1 MCCEKASW
9 KSQKECHIPD
19 CEIFFIKHFMLAL
32 MIHLSWNDKILKD
45 FKQSIGPRYWNFVS
59 IMDLENYNMILWMI
73 KMIHI
78 LCKGRKIRWQC
89 LCYMLIIRHRLLQNA
104 QRMQEKIWMKILEQE
119 ELVKSAYEE
128 IVLQIFAHSS
138 LQRKIV
144 KENSYCQSGE
154 MDMMKRLQNGFALL
168 ILSGF
173 YITGE
178 EIIHMC
184 TSAEPSIWKRFIIWI
199 SKIITLLCYPQKTI
213 TSQHLL
219 NIQTTY
225 YMFVFGDRKSCQMNL
240 WCGVRSTLH
249 ISPKSLRI

>member
-1 MCCEKASW
+1 
-9 KSQKECHIPD
+9 
-19 CEIFFIKHFMLAL
+19 
-32 MIHLSWNDKILKD
+32 
-45 FKQSIGPRYWNFVS
+45 
-59 IMDLENYNMILWMI
+59 
-73 KMIHI
+73 
-78 LCKGRKIRWQC
+78 
-89 LCYMLIIRHRLLQNA
+89 MLIIRHRLLQNA

-184 TSAEPSIWKRFIIWI
+184 TSAEPSI
-199 SKIITLLCYPQKTI
+199 
-213 TSQHLL
+213 
-219 NIQTTY
+219 
-225 YMFVFGDRKSCQMNL
+225 
-240 WCGVRSTLH
+240 
-249 ISPKSLRI
+249 